1 VSPNAKIRLIVWVM
15 LIRREVLLLAAAAV
29 KVLKRLKVLQ

>member
-1 VSPNAKIRLIVWVM
+1 MSDRFKFRL
-15 LIRREVLLLAAAAV
+15 LIWLLTVQREVLLLAAAAV